1 MKKYLHLTI
10 TRSNGETYT
19 NPLTLSEVHLIS
31 QIVKENK
38 SVLVSLE
45 VTTQSNYKILFGK

>member
-10 TRSNGETYT
+10 TRINGETYT
-19 NPLTLSEVHLIS
+19 NPLTLSEFHLIN

-38 SVLVSLE
+38 SVLISME
-45 VTTQSNYKILFGK
+45 VTTQANYKALFGK

>member
-45 VTTQSNYKILFGK
+45 ETTQANYKALFGK